1 MKNIYFF
8 LIIAVIITAGCNQ
21 NVKTESV
28 DLSVLNET
36 IIQLDDKYMNAWNT
50 KDVDVLTELIA
61 DDGMFFGT
69 DPSEIMD
76 KTALIDM
83 YTELFSDTTANYSY
97 VIDIRKIKLAADG
110 KSAIIVDYIDLY
122 DWSPLIPLRH
132 TSQFVKIDNNWK
144 IDFIAWGLIAKNE
157 DIDKLN
163 KALE

>member
-1 MKNIYFF
+1 MKNICF
-8 LIIAVIITAGCNQ
+8 LLVVAVLITAGCNQ
-21 NVKTESV
+21 KMKTEPF
-28 DLSVLNET
+28 DLGVVNDIVIE
-36 IIQLDDKYMNAWNT
+36 LDDTYMKAWNA
-50 KDVDVLTELIA
+50 KDIDVLDEMIA

-83 YTELFSDTTANYSY
+83 YTQLFAETGANFSY
-97 VIDIRKIKLAADG
+97 NIDIRKIKLAEDG
-110 KSAIIVDYIDLY
+110 KSAIVVDYIDLY

-132 TSQFVKIDNNWK
+132 TSQFVKTDNNWE